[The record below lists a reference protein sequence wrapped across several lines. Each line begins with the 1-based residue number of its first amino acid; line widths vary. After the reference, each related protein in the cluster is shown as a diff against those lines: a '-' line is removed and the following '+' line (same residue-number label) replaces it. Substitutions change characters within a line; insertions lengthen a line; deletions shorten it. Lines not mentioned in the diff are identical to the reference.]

1 MPEDTATETTF
12 GRLLDRWRAAEDGR
26 CDASFARLLDISP
39 AMVSRA
45 RSGAVRLDTRT
56 LAAACVALGAN
67 REEALLIYA
76 EARQGLPPVLGGT
89 VTLSAE
95 V

>member
-1 MPEDTATETTF
+1 MSADPATETTF
-12 GRLLDRWRAAEDGR
+12 GRLLDRWRTAEEGR
-26 CDASFARLLDISP
+26 CDADFARLLGISA

-56 LAAACVALGAN
+56 LAAACVALAAD

-89 VTLSAE
+89 VFAAE